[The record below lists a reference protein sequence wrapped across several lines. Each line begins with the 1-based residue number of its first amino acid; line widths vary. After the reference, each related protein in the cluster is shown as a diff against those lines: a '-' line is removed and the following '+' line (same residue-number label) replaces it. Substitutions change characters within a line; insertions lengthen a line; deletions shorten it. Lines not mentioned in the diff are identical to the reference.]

1 MFLLSWSKL
10 IFISVLFGYV
20 NVNGLL
26 FAEIK
31 SDQLIYT
38 PMMTAEK
45 LTEFFTVEIIS
56 MLSRQTLLKVYLYD
70 HVKCGKKWLLNK
82 LFIFGEL
89 FHWYITVS
97 SIYYK
102 QSQLCIKVAQN
113 PLSLSEFLT
122 LLCNLLWD
130 LHSWNKKQET
140 QMK

>member
-1 MFLLSWSKL
+1 MSCLRLDSRSCSITSLSFIENHTGNFNIKTTVILELPPLDQCSCEACLNW

-31 SDQLIYT
+31 SDQLNYT

-70 HVKCGKKWLLNK
+70 HVKCGKKTTFK
-82 LFIFGEL
+82 QTFYIFGE
-89 FHWYITVS
+89 
-97 SIYYK
+97 
-102 QSQLCIKVAQN
+102 
-113 PLSLSEFLT
+113 
-122 LLCNLLWD
+122 
-130 LHSWNKKQET
+130 
-140 QMK
+140 